1 MNSNLVHQN
10 DTVTIVFFFFFLFKF
25 TNLVDFGL
33 MQ

>member
-10 DTVTIVFFFFFLFKF
+10 DTVTIVFLFLFKF
-25 TNLVDFGL
+25 TNLVDFDL

>member
-10 DTVTIVFFFFFLFKF
+10 DTVTIVFFFFLFKF